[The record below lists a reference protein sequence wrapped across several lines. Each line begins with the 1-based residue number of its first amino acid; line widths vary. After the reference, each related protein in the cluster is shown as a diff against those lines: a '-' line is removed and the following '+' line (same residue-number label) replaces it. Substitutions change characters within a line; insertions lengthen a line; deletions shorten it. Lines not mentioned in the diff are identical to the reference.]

1 MALPTSGN
9 PIKFSEIES
18 EFGGSPNNNLGA
30 YRISAET
37 YGGKSFSTLDTG
49 IPSSGTIKF
58 GDFHGKK
65 LNVVVDCHTDCA
77 NTRVNARTEYN
88 NNNVNCVGSGTLTSP
103 AASRN
108 ASDSSGH
115 KVFIRVNKTIGSA
128 SGSVDNCALRTG
140 SFESGTSVALDVGG
154 SGKIIGAGGPGGDGG
169 EGNDGGNNGDNG
181 GDGTS
186 ALGIEYNGT
195 AVSIEGGGLIVCGFG
210 GGGGGGGGRDEDTG
224 SDARAGGG
232 GGGGGAGFP
241 VGVGGEGASGN
252 SDSPGVG
259 GEGGNGSVPAGG
271 EQGGAGGSSSSE
283 SEASG
288 GAGGR
293 GGDQENGAGTGSG
306 GGGGEENGEGG
317 TGGANGSAI
326 RKSSDE
332 IGYTLSGSTGGGSQA
347 NTGAESG
354 GGSIGVS

>member
-18 EFGGSPNNNLGA
+18 EFGGAPNNNLGA

-88 NNNVNCVGSGTLTSP
+88 NDNVNCVGSGTLTSP

-128 SGSVDNCALRTG
+128 SGSVNNCALRTG

-154 SGKIIGAGGPGGDGG
+154 SGKIVGAGGDGG
-169 EGNDGGNNGDNG
+169 NGGEGNNGGNNGDNG

-195 AVSIEGGGLIVCGFG
+195 AVSIESGGLIVCGFG
-210 GGGGGGGGRDEDTG
+210 GGGGGGGGRDEDIG

-259 GEGGNGSVPAGG
+259 GEGGNGSVPAGS

-293 GGDQENGAGTGSG
+293 GGDQENGAGTGG
-306 GGGGEENGEGG
+306 NGGGGEETGSGG
-317 TGGANGSAI
+317 SGGANGSAI

-347 NTGAESG
+347 NTSAESG